1 VYRKHIPKRT
11 CVACRE
17 VLSKR
22 TLIRIVRTANGVTI
36 DPKGKMPGR
45 GAYIHNKRSCW
56 EIALKGSLG
65 RALKSELSQDEREGL
80 LEYMSSLPNDEV
92 QDR

>member
-1 VYRKHIPKRT
+1 VHKKHIPKRT

-36 DPKGKMPGR
+36 DSKGKMPGR

>member
-1 VYRKHIPKRT
+1 MYRKHIPKRT